1 MDAATQ
7 TKGVDMRIE
16 VRGRHLEDTDGLQG
30 HVERRLRFAL
40 GRFTGAVGR
49 VTVRVE
55 DVNGPRGGVDKRCRL
70 VVALAP
76 RGELI
81 IEDEDADVR
90 TLLDRSAD
98 RAGRAVERRLAR
110 RRARRFGAMA

>member
-1 MDAATQ
+1 
-7 TKGVDMRIE
+7 MRIE
-16 VRGRHLEDTDGLQG
+16 VRGRHLAETADLQR

-40 GRFTGAVGR
+40 GRFSGAVGR

-76 RGELI
+76 HGELI

-90 TLLDRSAD
+90 ALLDRSAD
-98 RAGRAVERRLAR
+98 RAGRAVERRLGR
-110 RRARRFGAMA
+110 RRSGRNGALA

>member
-1 MDAATQ
+1 
-7 TKGVDMRIE
+7 MRIE
-16 VRGRHLEDTDGLQG
+16 VRGRHLEVAEELRR
-30 HVERRLRFAL
+30 HAERRLRFAL

-55 DVNGPRGGVDKRCRL
+55 DINGPRGGVDKRCRL

-81 IEDEDADVR
+81 IEDEDVDLRA
-90 TLLDRSAD
+90 LLDRSAE

-110 RRARRFGAMA
+110 RRNARAEG

>member
-1 MDAATQ
+1 
-7 TKGVDMRIE
+7 MRIE
-16 VRGRHLEDTDGLQG
+16 VRGRQLEDTSDLQR
-30 HVERRLRFAL
+30 HAERRLRFAL
-40 GRFTGAVGR
+40 GRFTGAVDR

-90 TLLDRSAD
+90 RLLDRSAD
-98 RAGRAVERRLAR
+98 RAGRAVERQLGR
-110 RRARRFGAMA
+110 RRPQRFGAME

>member
-1 MDAATQ
+1 
-7 TKGVDMRIE
+7 MRID
-16 VRGRHLEDTDGLQG
+16 VRGRHLDDTIDLQQ

-81 IEDEDADVR
+81 IEDEDADVQ
-90 TLLDRSAD
+90 TLVDRSAD
-98 RAGRAVERRLAR
+98 RAGRAVERHLGR
-110 RRARRFGAMA
+110 RRPNRYGAVT

>member
-1 MDAATQ
+1 
-7 TKGVDMRIE
+7 MRIE
-16 VRGRHLEDTDGLQG
+16 VRGRNLAETTGLQH

-40 GRFTGAVGR
+40 GRFAGAVGR

-55 DVNGPRGGVDKRCRL
+55 DLNGPRGGVDKRCRL
-70 VVALAP
+70 VVALTP

-90 TLLDRSAD
+90 ALLDRSAE
-98 RAGRAVERRLAR
+98 RAGRAVERRLGR
-110 RRARRFGAMA
+110 RRRGRHGALA

>member
-1 MDAATQ
+1 
-7 TKGVDMRIE
+7 MRIE
-16 VRGRHLEDTDGLQG
+16 VRGRHLQTADPQRQ
-30 HVERRLRFAL
+30 VERRLRFAL
-40 GRFTGAVGR
+40 GRFSGAVGR

-55 DVNGPRGGVDKRCRL
+55 DINGPRRGVDKRCRV

-90 TLLDRSAD
+90 ALRDRSAE
-98 RAGRAVERRLAR
+98 RAGRAVERRLGRCRGVRQSAL
-110 RRARRFGAMA
+110 A